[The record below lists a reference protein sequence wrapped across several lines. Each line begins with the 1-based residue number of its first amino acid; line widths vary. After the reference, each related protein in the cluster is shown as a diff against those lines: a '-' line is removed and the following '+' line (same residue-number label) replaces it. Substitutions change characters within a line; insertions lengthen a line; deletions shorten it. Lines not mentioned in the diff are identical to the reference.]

1 MPSTSRSSAWRRSA
15 APAASTIRTSSR
27 SRPPASRR
35 TSIFRRWCAPTSTL
49 MRQMPGII
57 DAAPIQ
63 QVPLSGSGSSSG
75 FYSLP
80 NEKGE
85 ESPAN
90 TFWTDEHGVNAL
102 GVKLSGGTTFDAS
115 AVKFLEEYPQFMEPP
130 VHREP
135 GLRRGAVPEAERA
148 GQDLLRQPQHASQ
161 DRRRHRAHARLVGG
175 LGQGGPRDTQPHDRP
190 EARARATS
198 CAPARARSI
207 A

>member
-1 MPSTSRSSAWRRSA
+1 
-15 APAASTIRTSSR
+15 
-27 SRPPASRR
+27 
-35 TSIFRRWCAPTSTL
+35 

-63 QVPLSGSGSSSG
+63 QVPLSGSGSSSS

-130 VHREP
+130 VIVSQ
-135 GLRRGAVPEAERA
+135 GFAEALFPKQNA
-148 GQDLLRQPQHASQ
+148 LGKTFYDNHSTPHQ
-161 DRRRHRAHARLVGG
+161 DRRRHRAHARLLGG
-175 LGQGGPRDTQPHDRP
+175 LGQSGPRDAQPHVGP
-190 EARARATS
+190 EAEHALHR
-198 CAPARARSI
+198 PHQPG
-207 A
+207 